1 MLTRDTQVVCFTVIW
16 ENSHQI
22 WKLKGNKLLQRLE
35 PIAKKLCISVKCSF
49 TPDEKLVYSGPRT
62 SYIANDLTP
71 NTKYSFYLQASTEG
85 DDSPLS
91 KNVSVVT
98 PESGTSN
105 PSETPTSK
113 QVKSTLD

>member
-1 MLTRDTQVVCFTVIW
+1 MLLGHKIRHKYKYIY
-16 ENSHQI
+16 
-22 WKLKGNKLLQRLE
+22 
-35 PIAKKLCISVKCSF
+35 ISVKCSF
-49 TPDEKLVYSGPRT
+49 NPDEKLVYSGPRT
-62 SYIANDLTP
+62 SYIVNDLTP

-105 PSETPTSK
+105 PIETPTSK